1 MNALA
6 WIAFGGEL
14 WEHFAGYFLSAW
26 VDERSHSMF
35 PYGTL
40 TVNLTGHCI
49 ELEF

>member
-1 MNALA
+1 MNTLA
-6 WIAFGGEL
+6 WIALGGI
-14 WEHFAGYFLSAW
+14 AGTLCRLLLSSW

-49 ELEF
+49 EFEF